1 MQENQ
6 KTKEQ
11 SEQELKDKDNL
22 DELMKEITA
31 IPPFTGD
38 MAKDYIGI
46 LNKEMFAIR
55 NIWKEYS
62 NLPERNPLIDNHMI
76 SVANMY
82 ERLVRVGEAATDP
95 KTLEEILTKMKQAEW
110 ATKKKSEE

>member
-22 DELMKEITA
+22 DELMKEIAA

-95 KTLEEILTKMKQAEW
+95 KTLEEILTKMKQAEE
-110 ATKKKSEE
+110 AAKKKSEE